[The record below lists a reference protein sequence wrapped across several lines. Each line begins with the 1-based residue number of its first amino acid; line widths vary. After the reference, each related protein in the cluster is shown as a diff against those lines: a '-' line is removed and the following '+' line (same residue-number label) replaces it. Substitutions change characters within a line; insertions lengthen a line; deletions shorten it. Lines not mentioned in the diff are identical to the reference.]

1 MSETVE
7 ATAEEPGKERNALLD
22 LARKVMLASIGAV
35 SLAQEEAE
43 AFIHKLIERGEIA
56 EKDGNILLSDLRE
69 KRKKRIAQAE
79 EELEQRIT
87 KLLER
92 MNVPTKSDFE
102 TLSEKIASLTQKVED
117 LIKAKA

>member
-7 ATAEEPGKERNALLD
+7 ATAEQQSKERNALLD

-56 EKDGNILLSDLRE
+56 EKDGKTLLSDLRE
-69 KRKKRIAQAE
+69 KRKKRFAETEAQ
-79 EELEQRIT
+79 LEQRIT

-92 MNVPTKSDFE
+92 MNVPTKSDFQ
-102 TLSEKIASLTQKVED
+102 TLSEKITSLAQKVED
-117 LIKAKA
+117 LTKAKA

>member
-7 ATAEEPGKERNALLD
+7 ATAEERGKERNALLD

-43 AFIHKLIERGEIA
+43 AFVQKLIERGEIA
-56 EKDGNILLSDLRE
+56 EKDGKNLLNDLRE
-69 KRKKRIAQAE
+69 KRKNKFSETEAQ
-79 EELEQRIT
+79 LEQRIT

-102 TLSEKIASLTQKVED
+102 NLSDKIASLTQKVED

>member
-7 ATAEEPGKERNALLD
+7 KPAEEHNSKHKTFYD

-43 AFIHKLIERGEIA
+43 AFIQKLIERGEIA
-56 EKDGNILLSDLRE
+56 EKDGRTLMDDLRE
-69 KRKKRIAQAE
+69 KRKKRMAE
-79 EELEQRIT
+79 TEAELEKRVAKI
-87 KLLER
+87 LDR

-102 TLSEKIASLTQKVED
+102 TLSESIASLTQKVDD
-117 LIKAKA
+117 LLHNKA